1 MTREEF
7 LRRLNELLSDV
18 TDEER
23 AEAIGRLEETA
34 KALKEMG
41 LEVLPSQAN
50 FLFAR
55 HPEYDAGWLFQE
67 LKKWGI
73 YVRHWNDERIRQ
85 YLRITIGT
93 DEEMDIFFQAL
104 RDILNNK

>member
-1 MTREEF
+1 MTG
-7 LRRLNELLSDV
+7 SD
-18 TDEER
+18 
-23 AEAIGRLEETA
+23 
-34 KALKEMG
+34 
-41 LEVLPSQAN
+41 AN

>member
-1 MTREEF
+1 MNWTQ
-7 LRRLNELLSDV
+7 NELRELGFEMTGSD
-18 TDEER
+18 
-23 AEAIGRLEETA
+23 
-34 KALKEMG
+34 
-41 LEVLPSQAN
+41 AN

-55 HPEYDAGWLFQE
+55 HPEYDAGWLFRE

-73 YVRHWNDERIRQ
+73 YVRHWNDKRICQ